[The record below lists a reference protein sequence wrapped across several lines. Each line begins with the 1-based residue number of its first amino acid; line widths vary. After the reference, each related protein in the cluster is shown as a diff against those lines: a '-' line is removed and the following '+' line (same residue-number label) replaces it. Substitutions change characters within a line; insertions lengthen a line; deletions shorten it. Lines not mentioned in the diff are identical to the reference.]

1 MLSSAKYLIFALLV
15 GSAFAAK
22 KPLPSTHLPPDSP
35 LRIGVTHRPETCPR
49 KTKGGDR
56 VSMHYAGTIYTT
68 GKEFDSSIGRD
79 TPFEFTLGRG
89 EVILG
94 WDQGL
99 MNMCE
104 GEKRKLTIP
113 SELGYGEAGA
123 GHSIKGGD
131 TLVFRVELLEI
142 LNQEGE
148 L

>member
-79 TPFEFTLGRG
+79 TPFEFTLGAG
-89 EVILG
+89 QGASVVSPAASGVLF
-94 WDQGL
+94 WDISVPRCWL
-99 MNMCE
+99 
-104 GEKRKLTIP
+104 LVLLLIP
-113 SELGYGEAGA
+113 P
-123 GHSIKGGD
+123 
-131 TLVFRVELLEI
+131 VVCW
-142 LNQEGE
+142 Q
-148 L
+148 